1 MSLGSLARSSLIPP
15 EDKKTILETFL
26 KLPYKILWKYEDDS
40 LGELPKN
47 IMIGSWMPQQD
58 ILGQLY
64 WWKIRYFNSIILRND
79 FLDQKWFILFS
90 SQEREGVYYPLRS
103 VGSTRGD
110 VPRHSG
116 NRHADSVRPKE
127 ERRADAQQRTRPD
140 CKLERTYGGKT

>member
-1 MSLGSLARSSLIPP
+1 MGFSKKPGWVGFFLKNPGFFQPWLIPS

-64 WWKIRYFNSIILRND
+64 WWKIWYFNST
-79 FLDQKWFILFS
+79 
-90 SQEREGVYYPLRS
+90 YPL
-103 VGSTRGD
+103 
-110 VPRHSG
+110 
-116 NRHADSVRPKE
+116 
-127 ERRADAQQRTRPD
+127 
-140 CKLERTYGGKT
+140 